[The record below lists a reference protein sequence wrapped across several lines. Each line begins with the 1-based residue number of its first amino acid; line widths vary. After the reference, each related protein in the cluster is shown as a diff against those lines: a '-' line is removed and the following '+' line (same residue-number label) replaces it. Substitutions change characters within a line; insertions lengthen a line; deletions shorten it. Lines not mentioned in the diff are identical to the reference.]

1 MNTARK
7 LEIDAP
13 AVPAAPSGRLFR
25 VGQREFVLA
34 PLGPGDPRRIAEE
47 AGADEFAR
55 DFAPDRWA
63 VGLSA
68 ARRDRPE
75 ERLGFYAVA
84 HSGDPTCFDDT
95 LVFVKPSARG
105 LGLSHL
111 LIYGVHLELLR
122 KSLSFRLREAIDQP
136 RLRLFGRCGFA
147 PPVRPLVDGKVEV
160 SNYDLHAILSRIE
173 AEDEVVELSGVSVS
187 EFPDTLPPLPG

>member
-7 LEIDAP
+7 LELATP
-13 AVPAAPSGRLFR
+13 PVPSGRLFR
-25 VGQREFVLA
+25 MGRRQFLLA
-34 PLGPGDPRRIAEE
+34 PLEPGEPKRIAEE
-47 AGADEFAR
+47 AGAHEFVR
-55 DFAPDRWA
+55 VFEPDRWV

-68 ARRDRPE
+68 ARPE
-75 ERLGFYAVA
+75 CPEDRLGFYAVA
-84 HSGDPTCFDDT
+84 HSGEPTCFDDT
-95 LVFVKPSARG
+95 LIFVKPSARG

-173 AEDEVVELSGVSVS
+173 AEDEVAECPGGPAAA
-187 EFPDTLPPLPG
+187 FPYTLPALPG

>member
-7 LEIDAP
+7 LELEAP
-13 AVPAAPSGRLFR
+13 TGPAGRLFR
-25 VGQREFVLA
+25 VGARQFLLTHLE
-34 PLGPGDPRRIAEE
+34 PQDPKRIAEE
-47 AGADEFAR
+47 ADAPEFAR
-55 DFAPDRWA
+55 DFEPERWV
-63 VGLSA
+63 VGLGVT
-68 ARRDRPE
+68 RPGRPE
-75 ERLGFYAVA
+75 DRLGFYAVA

-95 LVFVKPSARG
+95 LIFVSPSARG

-160 SNYDLHAILSRIE
+160 SNYDVHAILSRIE
-173 AEDEVVELSGVSVS
+173 AEDEIVELTTTPGPG
-187 EFPDTLPPLPG
+187 FPYTLPALPG